1 MIFMNKKGFTLVEL
15 LAVIV
20 ILGLLIAII
29 SPAVMNLLNDSKDSL
44 SQNQIDMI
52 IMASK
57 KYMIEHNE
65 LLPEEGSSYSVSISD
80 LINSGVIDNEKVID
94 PKTKA
99 IMAGCVVVSYSSSYN
114 QYEYNYTNN
123 CL

>member
-1 MIFMNKKGFTLVEL
+1 MNKKGFTLVEL

-29 SPAVMNLLNDSKDSL
+29 SPVVNNLLNDSKDIL

-52 IMASK
+52 ITASK
-57 KYMIEHNE
+57 KYMIEHSE
-65 LLPEEGSSYSVSISD
+65 LLPEEGSSYSVFISD
-80 LINSGVIDNEKVID
+80 LINSGIIDNEKVID
-94 PKTKA
+94 PRTKD

>member
-1 MIFMNKKGFTLVEL
+1 MNKKGFTLVEL